1 MAAAS
6 ASANGKVQL
15 SYKEVV
21 LQEVASLAIVLLCSL
36 IPIIIGSYSTVT
48 KPKNARDPRDDKHVN
63 SNYDP
68 LDMDDLRYLIAN
80 MTNLEMI
87 DFAALDM
94 KMVLLMPVFA
104 AVALLG
110 MYYCLQNGVNLE
122 KLIRWYMFAFAPVSF
137 YITMDGLMS
146 MGARNISHWFG
157 KDSNWI
163 FKRLR
168 LAVLDDVDAFPK
180 GEVQNVAK

>member
-1 MAAAS
+1 MSTRNSSLNTLAGNLLQNFLIDVLDLDTVVALLNASASVNSTSISISSSSASASALAAAS

-110 MYYCLQNGVNLE
+110 MYYCC
-122 KLIRWYMFAFAPVSF
+122 K
-137 YITMDGLMS
+137 
-146 MGARNISHWFG
+146 MG
-157 KDSNWI
+157 
-163 FKRLR
+163 
-168 LAVLDDVDAFPK
+168 
-180 GEVQNVAK
+180 